1 MLLQIREDRTP
12 SLTWWKDGDKRTLP
26 WYSFYEFAAFFFDCL
41 FLQAYQEFSQ
51 NQSPTFPAQQTIGI
65 FLLSVCHPDIAGL
78 E

>member
-1 MLLQIREDRTP
+1 MAIRGLYHGIRSTNLLP
-12 SLTWWKDGDKRTLP
+12 S
-26 WYSFYEFAAFFFDCL
+26 FFDYL

-51 NQSPTFPAQQTIGI
+51 NQSPTFPAQQKIGI